1 MCGFLQITLHPTRK
15 AVRDERTADNGNP
28 EHTGRK
34 IFAFHFEHDTFIQ
47 EEMGDLLMNDIQMK
61 QLEQTLTSME
71 VAGMVGKRH
80 CDLMRDINRYCKQ
93 INEAN
98 NGLVS
103 ERKIALADFFREST
117 YKDEQGKERP
127 CYDITKKGCEFIAHK
142 LTGVKGTAFTAQYI
156 NRFHDMEQALKNPQT
171 EIPEKDP
178 FAHWSIVKK
187 IESGKWFNKN
197 NWKLKIIC
205 DRFGWTRK
213 FLYHKILV
221 ELSDLHNLEL
231 VEKFYTVTYGHK
243 PEYKMDLLDYSKEL
257 AGTATR
263 YINYLLIEEQ
273 EE

>member
-1 MCGFLQITLHPTRK
+1 MFGFLQVTLHLTRK
-15 AVRDERTADNGNP
+15 AVQDERTADNGNP

-47 EEMGDLLMNDIQMK
+47 TEMGDLLMNNIQMK

-71 VAGMVGKRH
+71 VAEMVEKTH
-80 CDLMRDINRYCKQ
+80 ANLLKDIRRYCKQ
-93 INEAN
+93 LGEVNIDF
-98 NGLVS
+98 S
-103 ERKIALADFFREST
+103 DFFIEST
-117 YKDEQGKERP
+117 YCTEQKKSCP

-156 NRFHDMEQALKNPQT
+156 NRFHDMEQALKNTQA

-178 FAHWSIVKK
+178 FARWSIVKK

>member
-1 MCGFLQITLHPTRK
+1 
-15 AVRDERTADNGNP
+15 
-28 EHTGRK
+28 
-34 IFAFHFEHDTFIQ
+34 
-47 EEMGDLLMNDIQMK
+47 MNNIHMK

-71 VAGMVGKRH
+71 VSEMVGKEH
-80 CDLMRDINRYCKQ
+80 GKLLKDIRRYTSQ
-93 INEAN
+93 IAQANIGLGNE
-98 NGLVS
+98 S
-103 ERKIALADFFREST
+103 KIALVDFFRENT
-117 YKDEQGKERP
+117 YKDANNQSRP

-156 NRFHDMEQALKNPQT
+156 NRFHDMEQALKNPQA

-243 PEYKMDLLDYSKEL
+243 PEYKMDLFFCRLCFRSRKILKIIQMFSLFCLSVYLQSHFYIRNSK
-257 AGTATR
+257 R
-263 YINYLLIEEQ
+263 VYPRFSDLLQLRHQIFAIFLVI
-273 EE
+273 

>member
-156 NRFHDMEQALKNPQT
+156 NRFHDMEQALKNPQA

-178 FAHWSIVKK
+178 FARWSIVKK

>member
-1 MCGFLQITLHPTRK
+1 
-15 AVRDERTADNGNP
+15 
-28 EHTGRK
+28 
-34 IFAFHFEHDTFIQ
+34 
-47 EEMGDLLMNDIQMK
+47 MNDIQMK

-71 VAGMVGKRH
+71 VAEMVEKTH
-80 CDLMRDINRYCKQ
+80 ANMLRDIKRYCKQ
-93 INEAN
+93 MEQN
-98 NGLVS
+98 NITG
-103 ERKIALADFFREST
+103 KIKIDVADFFRENT

-156 NRFHDMEQALKNPQT
+156 NRFHDMEQALKNTQA

-178 FAHWSIVKK
+178 FARWSIVKK

-243 PEYKMDLLDYSKEL
+243 PEYKMDLLDHSKEL

>member
-1 MCGFLQITLHPTRK
+1 
-15 AVRDERTADNGNP
+15 
-28 EHTGRK
+28 
-34 IFAFHFEHDTFIQ
+34 
-47 EEMGDLLMNDIQMK
+47 MGDLLMNDIQMK

-71 VAGMVGKRH
+71 VAEMVEKTH
-80 CDLMRDINRYCKQ
+80 ANMLRDIKRYCKQ
-93 INEAN
+93 MEQN
-98 NGLVS
+98 NITG
-103 ERKIALADFFREST
+103 KIKIDVADFFRENT
-117 YKDEQGKERP
+117 YKDEQGKERL
-127 CYDITKKGCEFIAHK
+127 CFDITKKGCEFIAHK

-156 NRFHDMEQALKNPQT
+156 NRFHDMEQALKNTQA

-263 YINYLLIEEQ
+263 YINYLLVEEQ

>member
-1 MCGFLQITLHPTRK
+1 
-15 AVRDERTADNGNP
+15 
-28 EHTGRK
+28 
-34 IFAFHFEHDTFIQ
+34 
-47 EEMGDLLMNDIQMK
+47 MNNIHMK

-156 NRFHDMEQALKNPQT
+156 NRFHDMEQALKNPQAFQPT
-171 EIPEKDP
+171 LYDGAILSGCGYFPHTFIFSGSARSGHQSG
-178 FAHWSIVKK
+178 FASSLFN
-187 IESGKWFNKN
+187 ESSS
-197 NWKLKIIC
+197 
-205 DRFGWTRK
+205 TP
-213 FLYHKILV
+213 V
-221 ELSDLHNLEL
+221 
-231 VEKFYTVTYGHK
+231 
-243 PEYKMDLLDYSKEL
+243 
-257 AGTATR
+257 A
-263 YINYLLIEEQ
+263 
-273 EE
+273 

>member
-1 MCGFLQITLHPTRK
+1 
-15 AVRDERTADNGNP
+15 
-28 EHTGRK
+28 
-34 IFAFHFEHDTFIQ
+34 
-47 EEMGDLLMNDIQMK
+47 MGYLLMNNIHMK

-156 NRFHDMEQALKNPQT
+156 NRFHDMEQALKNTQA

-178 FAHWSIVKK
+178 FSHWSIVKK

>member
-1 MCGFLQITLHPTRK
+1 MSGFLQVTLHPTRK

-47 EEMGDLLMNDIQMK
+47 TEMGDLLMNNIHMK

-71 VAGMVGKRH
+71 VSEMVGKEH
-80 CDLMRDINRYCKQ
+80 GKLLKDIRRYTSQ
-93 INEAN
+93 IAQANIGLGNE
-98 NGLVS
+98 S
-103 ERKIALADFFREST
+103 KIALVDFFRENT
-117 YKDEQGKERP
+117 YKDANNQSRP

-156 NRFHDMEQALKNPQT
+156 NRFHDMEQALKNPQA

-178 FAHWSIVKK
+178 FSHWSIVKK

>member
-1 MCGFLQITLHPTRK
+1 
-15 AVRDERTADNGNP
+15 
-28 EHTGRK
+28 
-34 IFAFHFEHDTFIQ
+34 
-47 EEMGDLLMNDIQMK
+47 MNDIQISENK
-61 QLEQTLTSME
+61 EELTLTTIDIADMME
-71 VAGMVGKRH
+71 MRHDRILRKLEGQDVRGKHSEGIIEVLARH
-80 CDLMRDINRYCKQ
+80 NLGASDYFIP
-93 INEAN
+93 A
-98 NGLVS
+98 
-103 ERKIALADFFREST
+103 T
-117 YKDEQGKERP
+117 YKDGSGKENK
-127 CYDITKKGCEFIAHK
+127 CYKVTKLGCEFLANK
-142 LTGVKGTAFTAQYI
+142 FNGEKGIVFTARYVK
-156 NRFHDMEQALKNPQT
+156 RFHDMEQALKNPQPAIT
-171 EIPEKDP
+171 EKDP
-178 FAHWSIVKK
+178 FARWSIVKK